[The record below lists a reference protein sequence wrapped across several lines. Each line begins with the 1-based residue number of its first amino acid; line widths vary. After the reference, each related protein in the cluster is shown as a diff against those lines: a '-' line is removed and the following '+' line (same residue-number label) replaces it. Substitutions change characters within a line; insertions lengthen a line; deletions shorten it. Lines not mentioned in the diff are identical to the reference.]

1 MKKLQ
6 TFSFHLH
13 WVTLCCFLL
22 PFFYDSCTNE
32 KKPEEAFIDTSV
44 VVVPVGT
51 TLDSMS
57 QKNNSVDSTK
67 ITSID
72 TTATEPTNQKD
83 ELLSETIIK
92 KYPILEPILIPDSG
106 THTGLATI
114 VNSIQFVPLFAPT
127 ITFLLL
133 LISLFAKRID
143 ENGMKIFLILEV
155 FATAFLMIARP
166 PFFSY
171 DLLWGYW
178 LSLFCISAL
187 TIIDAYIAYKQ
198 KREEI

>member
-92 KYPILEPILIPDSG
+92 KYPILEPILIPDTG
-106 THTGLATI
+106 IHTGLATI
-114 VNSIQFVPLFAPT
+114 INTIKFLSLFVAT

-133 LISLFAKRID
+133 SIGLLAKLIDKNAVKT
-143 ENGMKIFLILEV
+143 FLLLEIC
-155 FATAFLMIARP
+155 AIGFLLIACP
-166 PFFSY
+166 PFFGH
-171 DLLWGYW
+171 DKLWGYW
-178 LSLFCISAL
+178 LCILCMS
-187 TIIDAYIAYKQ
+187 TITILDAYIVYKQ
-198 KREEI
+198 KRKEI